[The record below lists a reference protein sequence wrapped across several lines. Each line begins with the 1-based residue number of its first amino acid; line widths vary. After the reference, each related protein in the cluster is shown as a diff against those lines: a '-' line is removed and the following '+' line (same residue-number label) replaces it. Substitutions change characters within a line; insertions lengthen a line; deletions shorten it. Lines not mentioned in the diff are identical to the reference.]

1 MTPEEI
7 KIAEQNSEN
16 EGGTPEGVVTSEN
29 DVIETTDDV
38 IETPE
43 VEATDEVVEEVQEE
57 VTPEATDEVSE
68 EVIEETEVVQD
79 EPVNEVEEL
88 KNALAKAN
96 AEIEELKNTVVVNTK
111 LSKSIEEEKKLSPS
125 EIEKNFLSKTW
136 AK

>member
-16 EGGTPEGVVTSEN
+16 EGGTPEGVEASEN

-43 VEATDEVVEEVQEE
+43 VEPTDEVVEEVQEE
-57 VTPEATDEVSE
+57 APVA
-68 EVIEETEVVQD
+68 EETVAD